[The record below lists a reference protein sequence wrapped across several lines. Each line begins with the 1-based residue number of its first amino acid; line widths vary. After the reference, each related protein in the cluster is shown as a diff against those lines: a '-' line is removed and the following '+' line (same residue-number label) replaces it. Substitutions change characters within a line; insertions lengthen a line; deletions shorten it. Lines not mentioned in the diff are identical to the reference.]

1 MTTTTGKG
9 SLFRSLIIALGIICI
24 GIAAYSIVEVNRQAK
39 NDQTNIQSIANLRIK
54 ALRITKLADDAG
66 AAREEAFDSLTGL
79 TTEMERGWKT
89 LQQRL
94 KKQGEISPTQIK
106 FVADSW
112 GKVQEELNQLA
123 DSRETVIFVST
134 VARKLNETYPRY
146 RITPVRL

>member
-94 KKQGEISPTQIK
+94 KKQGEISPH
-106 FVADSW
+106 A
-112 GKVQEELNQLA
+112 N
-123 DSRETVIFVST
+123 
-134 VARKLNETYPRY
+134 
-146 RITPVRL
+146 